1 LGAGWGI
8 KFVDADN
15 DGRRDAFVAQ
25 SHVLDTIEKTSS
37 FLKYKQAPLLM
48 RNAGKEFQNV
58 SFAAGDAFKIDLS
71 ARGMAVGDLDNDGD
85 ADVVIAQTDGSPIVL
100 KNNGTK
106 NHWIGIDLRG
116 VKSPAH
122 GEGSRVIVT
131 DSNGKRQIF
140 DVSSAG
146 SYISANDPRI
156 LVGLGESSAVK
167 QIEIRWTSGKIQKI
181 ENPAID
187 RYLTIKEQ

>member
-1 LGAGWGI
+1 
-8 KFVDADN
+8 
-15 DGRRDAFVAQ
+15 
-25 SHVLDTIEKTSS
+25 
-37 FLKYKQAPLLM
+37 LKYKQAPLLM

-85 ADVVIAQTDGSPIVL
+85 ADVVIAQTDGAPIVL

-106 NHWIGIDLRG
+106 NHWLGLDLRG
-116 VKSPAH
+116 AKSAPR

-131 DSNGKRQIF
+131 DAGGKKQVF

-156 LVGLGESSAVK
+156 LVGLGESSGVK